1 MLHKIEFM
9 ETKEQTHSNPHF
21 QAASRYGVY
30 LGLMLIGVQTIQ
42 YLAGLYISFVFSILA
57 GSLFIAGL
65 VWLIRDFR
73 EHYLNGWLTY
83 GEGVR
88 IGAISSLAAGLLYGA
103 FMLLLV
109 LVIDKSFIDEYLIQ
123 TQEVMESS
131 GLPDEEIEKAM
142 DQLQEGSN
150 PWAYGYGPI
159 MQYGI
164 TGLLISLIASIFLR
178 KDPAN
183 SFDKDTQ

>member
-1 MLHKIEFM
+1 
-9 ETKEQTHSNPHF
+9 
-21 QAASRYGVY
+21 
-30 LGLMLIGVQTIQ
+30 MLIGVQTIQ
-42 YLAGLYISFVFSILA
+42 YLAGLYISFIFSILA

-65 VWLIRDFR
+65 VWIIRDFR
-73 EHYLNGWLTY
+73 ENYLNGWLSY
-83 GEGVR
+83 GDGVR
-88 IGAISSLAAGLLYGA
+88 IGSISSLAAGFLFGA

-109 LVIDKSFIDEYLIQ
+109 LVIDKSYIDEYLIQ
-123 TQEVMESS
+123 TQEMMESS
-131 GLPDEEIEKAM
+131 GIPDEDIEKTM

-164 TGLLISLIASIFLR
+164 TGLLISLVASIFLR

>member
-1 MLHKIEFM
+1 M
-9 ETKEQTHSNPHF
+9 ETKEQTHSNPYLH
-21 QAASRYGVY
+21 AASRYGVY

-42 YLAGLYISFVFSILA
+42 YLAGLYISFIFSILA

-65 VWLIRDFR
+65 VWIIRDFR
-73 EHYLNGWLTY
+73 ENYLNGWLSY

-88 IGAISSLAAGLLYGA
+88 IGSISALAAGLLFGA

-109 LVIDKSFIDEYLIQ
+109 LVIDKSYIDEYLIQ
-123 TQEVMESS
+123 TQEMMEAS
-131 GLPDEEIEKAM
+131 GLPDEDIENTM
-142 DQLQEGSN
+142 DQIQEGSN

-159 MQYGI
+159 FQFGVS
-164 TGLLISLIASIFLR
+164 GLLISLIASIFLR

>member
-1 MLHKIEFM
+1 M
-9 ETKEQTHSNPHF
+9 EAKEQARPNPF
-21 QAASRYGVY
+21 LQAASRYGVY

-42 YLAGLYISFVFSILA
+42 YLAGLYISFVFTILA

-65 VWLIRDFR
+65 VWVIRDFR
-73 EHYLNGWLTY
+73 ENFLNGWLSY

-123 TQEVMESS
+123 TQEMMETS
-131 GLPDEEIEKAM
+131 GMPDEQIEKLM

-150 PWAYGYGPI
+150 PWAYGYSPI
-159 MQYGI
+159 FQYGI
-164 TGLLISLIASIFLR
+164 SGLLISLVASIFLR
-178 KDPAN
+178 KDPEN